1 MKDLVS
7 VIVPI
12 YNVESYLCKCIDSII
27 NQTYKNLEIILVD
40 DGSPDNCG
48 KICDRYAASDE
59 RIRVIHQEN
68 GGLSAARNAG
78 LKIMTGKYLMFVDSD
93 DWLQNDCIEILY
105 EIQKRCMADLVI
117 GGVRKIEDITGNII
131 WTTENEN
138 LLEYEYKSNEEAM
151 KDMFINGCAS
161 WARLYKSSI
170 HEGIWFPVGEINED
184 EAIVLEILNRCEKIV
199 KTNRVIYNYRF
210 RTASITSTNW
220 NLEKLAWYEH
230 CKNNLKYVEEKYPQL
245 VEVAQ
250 ARYISSLIWS
260 LNNMTVDTKKYKNYI
275 KKYRSELHIIIKRSN
290 WKNNLEVKEIIRGYF
305 LVYMYYIYAKV
316 VNMLGKHYT

>member
-93 DWLQNDCIEILY
+93 DWLETRCVELLY
-105 EIQKRCMADLVI
+105 GLLEKYDADLAI
-117 GGVRKIEDITGNII
+117 GGVEKKEDESEKII
-131 WTTENEN
+131 WTTRSQSI
-138 LLEYEYKSNEEAM
+138 SNIIFDSKQDAM
-151 KDMFINGCAS
+151 KDMFQNGCAS
-161 WARLYKSSI
+161 WARLYKREI
-170 HEGIWFPVGEINED
+170 HENVLFPVGEINED
-184 EAIVLEILNRCEKIV
+184 EAIVLKILDQCKKVI
-199 KTNRVIYNYRF
+199 KTNEVIYNYRY
-210 RTASITSTNW
+210 RKRSITSTTWHIKKLVW
-220 NLEKLAWYEH
+220 NEH
-230 CKNNLKYVEEKYPQL
+230 CKQNLRFVEEKYPEL
-245 VEVAQ
+245 TEYAEV
-250 ARYISSLIWS
+250 RYISSLIWG
-260 LNNMTVDTKKYKNYI
+260 LNNMCQNVKKYDEYI
-275 KKYRSELHIIIKRSN
+275 KKYRKELKIIMRQSESKKRLSR
-290 WKNNLEVKEIIRGYF
+290 KERTRAY
-305 LVYMYYIYAKV
+305 LLAYVYYLYAGMV
-316 VNMLGKHYT
+316 RILGKSYT